1 MENSEKNNAWIR
13 HGGEQVKRDLE
24 ESGSY
29 GTLSSGKGKGSVR
42 GRVNKVSVRL
52 TERTPDRNDFGGH
65 FDLLLPLRLS
75 HPLAILPLI
84 AQTARHAVR
93 LRLRLRLLLRCFLF
107 LYASSSIGHR
117 AQARALYGSS
127 GETISFSDCSCIDRI
142 IYYCVWQTCLDLLSL
157 VIDWLLLLLH
167 VRSGWRWRSWYLAEP
182 DLISQL
188 LHDLIVQ
195 ILTFRRT
202 ADMRRRLSFSGDSC
216 ADIERAYTLMCAASF
231 CR

>member
-1 MENSEKNNAWIR
+1 MGLKGEKK
-13 HGGEQVKRDLE
+13 GGISQNRPFRQGE
-24 ESGSY
+24 GI
-29 GTLSSGKGKGSVR
+29 VR

-127 GETISFSDCSCIDRI
+127 
-142 IYYCVWQTCLDLLSL
+142 
-157 VIDWLLLLLH
+157 DWLLLLLH

-182 DLISQL
+182 DFHFQEIHVRTLSA
-188 LHDLIVQ
+188 
-195 ILTFRRT
+195 LTR
-202 ADMRRRLSFSGDSC
+202 
-216 ADIERAYTLMCAASF
+216 
-231 CR
+231 